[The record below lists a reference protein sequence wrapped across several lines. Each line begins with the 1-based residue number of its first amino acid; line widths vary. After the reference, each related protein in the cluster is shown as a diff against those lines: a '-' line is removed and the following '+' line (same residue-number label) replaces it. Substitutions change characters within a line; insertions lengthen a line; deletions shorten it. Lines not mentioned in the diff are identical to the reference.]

1 MKTKSATF
9 NPVTQLSD
17 RDTLLITLFIA
28 ALVHVIVILGI
39 NFTTPTPPPKVA
51 RSIDVTLVSTPAK
64 KPPKKAEFLAQ
75 QDQLGAGEKKQKPK
89 PSMRQ
94 SSNQEH
100 GESKQPKKP
109 APAES
114 APKAV
119 HKTITQAKAEQRIT
133 TKIDKAAV
141 DHDTEQRQQLS
152 PETLRQQIAQLGTE
166 IGFGKQGSDN
176 NNIKFVN
183 MVSAH
188 KYVAAQYLKDW
199 ESKVERTGNL
209 NYPEIAAKKNFSSS
223 LTMDVGLKADGSI
236 YNINISKSSG
246 NQRLDEAAKRIVRM
260 SAPFAPLPIDLL
272 KELKLKQQD
281 VMVITRVWIFSDES
295 GMAAH

>member
-1 MKTKSATF
+1 MKKQPATF

-28 ALVHVIVILGI
+28 GVVHIIAILGI
-39 NFTTPTPPPKVA
+39 NFTTPTPPKAV

-64 KPPKKAEFLAQ
+64 KPPKDADFLAQ
-75 QDQLGAGEKKQKPK
+75 QDQLGAGEIKQKPK

-94 SSNQEH
+94 SSQQEH
-100 GESKQPKKP
+100 GESKQPKKV
-109 APAES
+109 APVES
-114 APKAV
+114 TPKTV
-119 HKTITQAKAEQRIT
+119 RKTITQPKAEQRLAI
-133 TKIDKAAV
+133 KIDKAPV
-141 DHDTEQRQQLS
+141 DHDTEQHQQLS
-152 PETLRQQIAQLGTE
+152 PEALRQQIAQLGTE
-166 IGFGKQGSDN
+166 IGFGKQGSNN

-209 NYPEIAAKKNFSSS
+209 NYPEIAAKKNFSST
-223 LTMDVGLKADGSI
+223 LTMDVGLRPDGSI

-246 NQRLDEAAKRIVRM
+246 NQGLDEAAKRIVRM

-272 KELKLKQQD
+272 KELKLNQQD
-281 VMVITRVWIFSDES
+281 VMVITRVWKFSDES
-295 GMAAH
+295 GMVAH